1 MSIETTVG
9 THEFILTLAR
19 VTEMTDELAGKLLAV
34 GCDDASLCSE
44 GPLVLLY
51 FSREAESLG
60 DAIGSGIKDVA
71 RAGYTISRVDVEREP
86 DRGDAQ
92 PDG

>member
-1 MSIETTVG
+1 MSLGTTVG
-9 THEFILTLAR
+9 THEFILTLAG

-44 GPLVLLY
+44 GPLVFLY

-60 DAIGSGIKDVA
+60 DAIGSAVKDVA
-71 RAGYTISRVDVEREP
+71 RAGFAVARVDVEP
-86 DRGDAQ
+86 TNV
-92 PDG
+92 